1 MQYEP
6 NLESLKQHI
15 VPNWYHNAK
24 LGIFIHWGLYSVPA
38 WAPLTGEFAEVTTT
52 QGWETWFA
60 NNPYAEWYLN
70 SLRIKG
76 SSTHKH
82 HIQIYGEDFSY
93 DDFVPVFNQAIEKWN
108 PDGWAELFRKVGARY
123 VVLVTKHHDGFL
135 LWPSQRTTPYRM
147 DYKAKRDIVGELTAA
162 VRSRGMRIGLYYSG
176 GLDWSFDETPIKNRT
191 SVFATVVQ
199 SREFVEYVDYHW
211 RELIK
216 RYAPSIMWNDI
227 GYPAAANVL
236 DLFAHY
242 YNTIPDGVIND
253 RFGQAVPGDEAS
265 TSGEIVEPPVAI
277 HFDFTTPE
285 YASYDRTMEQKWEST
300 RGIGFSFGYNQNEG
314 PDSYLSVDEL
324 VRMFV
329 DIISKNGNLLLN
341 VGPMADGT
349 IPEMQRERLEG
360 LGAWLKV
367 NGDAIFDTRPWVVA
381 EGSTSEGIPVRFTQQ
396 GDATYAILLDT
407 PRGDQVTI
415 TSLRAGRNTA
425 VYLLEREG
433 PLDWTQD
440 GDDLTLALPGGVAEA
455 PAHTFK
461 IMPQP
466 DTDNNSRT

>member
-1 MQYEP
+1 MRYEP

-82 HIQIYGEDFSY
+82 HVQFYGEDFSY
-93 DDFVPVFNQAIEKWN
+93 DDFVPVFNEAIEKWN

-176 GLDWSFDETPIKNRT
+176 GLDWSFDETPIKNRA

-242 YNTIPDGVIND
+242 YNTIPDGVINN
-253 RFGQAVPGDEAS
+253 RFGQVVPEDGAS
-265 TSGEIVEPPVAI
+265 TSGEIVELPAAI

-285 YASYDRTMEQKWEST
+285 YASYDRIMEQKWEST

-341 VGPMADGT
+341 IGPMADGT

-381 EGSTSEGIPVRFTQQ
+381 EGSTSEGIPVRFTQK
-396 GDATYAILLDT
+396 GDAIYAILLDT

-415 TSLRAGRNTA
+415 TSLRGSRNTA

-433 PLDWTQD
+433 PLDWRQD
-440 GDDLTLALPGGVAEA
+440 GDDLTIALPGGVAQA
-455 PAHTFK
+455 PAHTFR
-461 IMPQP
+461 ITPQP
-466 DTDNNSRT
+466 HTDNNSRT